1 MGLRVNYEVSDLW
14 QVATPERDSISVPS
28 RQSCF
33 FAETFR
39 SQDILVV
46 CPVVVL
52 KLAVTICV
60 ALYQGFLTWGAEIN
74 CRGCWERSHMWHLRP
89 DCSRDLKVV
98 ASALVHNWTNQRI
111 FPTWVSWLYMLG
123 TSREVILKTNSSY
136 VSHCK
141 QQRRQMMYCDL
152 RLIFLRSI
160 T

>member
-1 MGLRVNYEVSDLW
+1 MLLISSTSRTPAATRGAASTINRPAGSSGRSSRLCSTSQTHRFKTRQEQGTQDVGLRVNYEVSDLW

-74 CRGCWERSHMWHLRP
+74 CRGCWERSHM
-89 DCSRDLKVV
+89 
-98 ASALVHNWTNQRI
+98 
-111 FPTWVSWLYMLG
+111 
-123 TSREVILKTNSSY
+123 
-136 VSHCK
+136 
-141 QQRRQMMYCDL
+141 
-152 RLIFLRSI
+152 
-160 T
+160 